1 VLALAGC
8 DEPEPPE
15 ALLTDAVLCAI
26 AGIFKSYS
34 NYDWCIWLNRADVSV
49 RHQMAKDHGVTLI
62 DCLHPDG
69 GMLWATR
76 EECSKM
82 MGISIDH

>member
-15 ALLTDAVLCAI
+15 ALLTDAALCAI

-34 NYDWCIWLNRADVSV
+34 N
-49 RHQMAKDHGVTLI
+49 
-62 DCLHPDG
+62 
-69 GMLWATR
+69 
-76 EECSKM
+76 
-82 MGISIDH
+82 SIGASG